1 MLQSRLNSCISLSFS
16 PRRVG
21 LILLPLLL
29 SSCVQNTMTSSIK
42 QPHQPQEPEQQL
54 ADYLST
60 DCMEIWQ
67 IQGHDTVSNPLFW
80 LRAMDC
86 AERLPPAEAR
96 AEARQWPSETWQ
108 DTFKRGIL
116 LANAKITPTERRR
129 YMTKLDAM
137 THDVPAQVRPLFQVW
152 RDGQASLLSL
162 SDERTRYS
170 KLQQS
175 ADGELDT
182 LREQQQRLRGQL
194 DLTTRKLENLTDIER
209 QLSSR
214 KPAGNYLPDNSKSAD
229 KAAPVSASDSA
240 TEGDDEMNKSAP
252 DTDNA
257 KPKPE
262 AKP

>member
-1 MLQSRLNSCISLSFS
+1 MKVFNL
-16 PRRVG
+16 RRRIGV
-21 LILLPLLL
+21 ILLPLLL
-29 SSCVQNTMTSSIK
+29 AGCVQNPVTSIIK

-60 DCMEIWQ
+60 DCQEIWH
-67 IQGHDTVSNPLFW
+67 IQAHESLNNPLFW
-80 LRAMDC
+80 LRGMDC

-96 AEARQWPSETWQ
+96 AEARRWPSDSWQ

-137 THDVPAQVRPLFQVW
+137 TGEVPTQVRPLFQVW
-152 RDGQASLLSL
+152 RDGQASLLEL
-162 SDERTRYS
+162 SDERSRYS

-175 ADGELDT
+175 TDGELDT
-182 LREQQQRLRGQL
+182 LREQQQRLRSQL

-214 KPAGNYLPDNSKSAD
+214 KPSGSYLPESKGAEKPAAPAAQGDADDEITRPAPSGDAD
-229 KAAPVSASDSA
+229 KPEQE
-240 TEGDDEMNKSAP
+240 T
-252 DTDNA
+252 
-257 KPKPE
+257 KP
-262 AKP
+262 

>member
-1 MLQSRLNSCISLSFS
+1 MKVTLF
-16 PRRVG
+16 RRRIGVMF
-21 LILLPLLL
+21 LPLLL
-29 SSCVQNTMTSSIK
+29 ASCVQHTVSSPLK
-42 QPHQPQEPEQQL
+42 QPHQPQEPEQKL

-60 DCMEIWQ
+60 DCMEIWRIKGQ
-67 IQGHDTVSNPLFW
+67 EAVSNPLFW
-80 LRAMDC
+80 LRGMDC

-96 AEARQWPSETWQ
+96 AEARQWPAETWQ

-129 YMTKLDAM
+129 YMTRLDAM
-137 THDVPAQVRPLFQVW
+137 TGEVPAQVRPLFQVW
-152 RDGQASLLSL
+152 RDGQASLLDL

-182 LREQQQRLRGQL
+182 LREQQQRLRSQL
-194 DLTTRKLENLTDIER
+194 ELTTRKLENLTDIER

-214 KPAGNYLPDNSKSAD
+214 KPASSYLPDNTRAAD
-229 KAAPVSASDSA
+229 KAAPAPA
-240 TEGDDEMNKSAP
+240 ADDDADEEVTQPAP
-252 DTDNA
+252 AADNA
-257 KPKPE
+257 KPKQE

>member
-1 MLQSRLNSCISLSFS
+1 MKVTLFH
-16 PRRVG
+16 RRIGV
-21 LILLPLLL
+21 LLLPLMLAG
-29 SSCVQNTMTSSIK
+29 CVQDTVTSSIK
-42 QPHQPQEPEQQL
+42 QPHQLQEPEQKL

-60 DCMEIWQ
+60 DCMEIWH
-67 IQGHDTVSNPLFW
+67 IEGYEAVNNPLFW
-80 LRAMDC
+80 LRGMDC
-86 AERLPPAEAR
+86 AERLSPAEAR
-96 AEARQWPSETWQ
+96 TEARRWADDTWQ

-129 YMTKLDAM
+129 YMTQLDTMASE
-137 THDVPAQVRPLFQVW
+137 VPAQVRPLFQLW
-152 RDGQASLLSL
+152 RDGQASLLDL

-182 LREQQQRLRGQL
+182 LREQQQRLRSQL

-214 KPAGNYLPDNSKSAD
+214 KPASSYLPEGGRDAEKVAPAPAAQGKAD
-229 KAAPVSASDSA
+229 DDIAKPAP
-240 TEGDDEMNKSAP
+240 E
-252 DTDNA
+252 TDN
-257 KPKPE
+257 KNQQE